1 MDKNVSITNVV
12 SSADLTD
19 KEGFVVDFAGALIT
33 DKGTGCYGVIYGGQK
48 AGIANEI
55 VYAGETEAYVEGVV
69 AVNDP
74 LTAGGGTVT
83 DTDGDTYTG
92 TFTKATYGDTSSDT
106 YYPVRAYAMEA
117 ISTTTVSKIKVFLV

>member
-1 MDKNVSITNVV
+1 MDRNLLRTSVV
-12 SSADLTD
+12 SAADLSAKD
-19 KEGFVVDFAGALIT
+19 GYVVDFAGAIIT
-33 DKGTGCYGVIYGGQK
+33 AKGTGCLGVVSKGRPAGVASEVVYG
-48 AGIANEI
+48 
-55 VYAGETEAYVEGVV
+55 GETEAYVEGIV

-83 DTDGDTYTG
+83 DTDGDTITG
-92 TFTKATYGDTSSDT
+92 TFKKTTYGDTSADT

>member
-1 MDKNVSITNVV
+1 MDRNLLRTSVV
-12 SSADLTD
+12 SAADLSD
-19 KEGFVVDFAGALIT
+19 KDGYVVDFAGAIIT
-33 DKGTGCYGVIYGGQK
+33 SKGTGCFGVVSKGRP
-48 AGIANEI
+48 AGVANEI
-55 VYAGETEAYVEGVV
+55 VYGGETEAYVEGVV

-106 YYPVRAYAMEA
+106 YYPIRAYAMEA

>member
-1 MDKNVSITNVV
+1 MDRNLLRTSVV
-12 SSADLTD
+12 SAADLSD
-19 KEGFVVDFAGALIT
+19 KDGYVVDFAGAIIT
-33 DKGTGCYGVIYGGQK
+33 SKGTGCFGVVSKGRPEGVASEVVYG
-48 AGIANEI
+48 
-55 VYAGETEAYVEGVV
+55 GETEAYVEGVV

>member
-1 MDKNVSITNVV
+1 MDRNLLRTSVV
-12 SSADLTD
+12 SAADLSD
-19 KEGFVVDFAGALIT
+19 KDGYVVDFAGAIIT
-33 DKGTGCYGVIYGGQK
+33 SKGTGCFGVVSKGRPAGVASEVVYG
-48 AGIANEI
+48 
-55 VYAGETEAYVEGVV
+55 GETEAYVEGVV

>member
-1 MDKNVSITNVV
+1 MDRNLLRTSVV
-12 SSADLTD
+12 SAADLSAKD
-19 KEGFVVDFAGALIT
+19 GYVVDFAGAIIT
-33 DKGTGCYGVIYGGQK
+33 SKGTGCLGVVSKGRPAGVASEVVYG
-48 AGIANEI
+48 
-55 VYAGETEAYVEGVV
+55 GETEAYVEGAV

-83 DTDGDTYTG
+83 DTEGATITG
-92 TFTKATYGDTSSDT
+92 TLQKAAYGDTALTT